1 MEITF
6 TKGNWE
12 QYFQYGYTWR
22 FPETPKFRQEENCIV
37 NTKDGVR
44 QNGCDFTS
52 IMLKELYEEGA
63 KFTYTTSFE
72 SYGAPLFV
80 ITDRLKADEDG
91 ILRFGNYYEV
101 VLWHKGINIWDI
113 RRENGEIRIEW
124 LLRNDFPVEPGRIY
138 EITVELGKKRLKIW
152 VDGHYFELFIPELPE
167 KAYVGLTACEG
178 INRFYSMKAEKGAVS
193 RK

>member
-12 QYFQYGYTWR
+12 RYFQYAYTWR
-22 FPETPKFRQEENCIV
+22 FPETPKFRQEEKCIV
-37 NTKDGVR
+37 NTKDGIR

-52 IMLKELYEEGA
+52 IMLKEPYEKGA

-72 SYGAPLFV
+72 SYGAPLLV
-80 ITDRLKADEDG
+80 ITDRLEADEEG

-101 VLWHKGINIWDI
+101 VLWYQGVNIWDI

-124 LLRNDFPVEPGRIY
+124 LLRNDFPVEPGKIY
-138 EITVELGKKRLKIW
+138 EVTVELGKKRLKIQ
-152 VDGHYFELFIPELPE
+152 VDGHYFEISIPELPE
-167 KAYVGLTACEG
+167 TAYVGLTACEG
-178 INRFYSMKAEKGAVS
+178 INRFYSLKAEKQQP
-193 RK
+193 